1 MSIQRDID
9 VLKPLL
15 AELPVV
21 WDGKRAILEMKERN
35 FQWRQMEWAGFYFEL
50 LCRDRIGDKFAVPGK
65 KYGNVSFDFF
75 GAANWDMKASAIK
88 TDRHTAILNDIAA
101 TNASVAEF
109 GAHGIVM
116 ALIDV
121 EYNDEDRAFQKWHS
135 QLKGGLSNYT
145 KERIARN
152 ATSRY
157 RKTSAILRQ
166 ILFLA
171 IDENNINNLGMHA
184 QGRNADGSPRNPKY
198 LINIEKAD
206 AFELARIDFES
217 PPMR

>member
-9 VLKPLL
+9 ILKPLL

-21 WDGKRAILEMKERN
+21 WDGKGAILEMKERG

-50 LCRDRIGDKFAVPGK
+50 LCRDRIGETFAVPGK
-65 KYGNVSFDFF
+65 KYGKVSFDFF
-75 GAANWDMKASAIK
+75 GAANWDMKAIAIK
-88 TDRHTAILNDIAA
+88 TDRHSAILNDIAA
-101 TNASVAEF
+101 TDASVAEF

-121 EYNDEDRAFQKWHS
+121 EYNDEDRTFQKWHS
-135 QLKGGLSNYT
+135 QLKGGLSDYA
-145 KERIARN
+145 KERMARN

-166 ILFLA
+166 ILFLS
-171 IDENNINNLGMHA
+171 IDENNINKLGVHA
-184 QGRNADGSPRNPKY
+184 QGRNSDGSPRNPKY
-198 LINIEKAD
+198 LLNIEKAD
-206 AFELARIDFES
+206 EFELARIDFES